1 MDYEGTGAY
10 FIDCLESG
18 VWRLEVMPDAVVVN
32 DPFAKPSL
40 KKEVVSIIYGTWD
53 MALRIPDLGKA
64 FTLTALDKKNDRKE
78 ETDDEWSDLRPSS
91 RGFTC

>member
-1 MDYEGTGAY
+1 
-10 FIDCLESG
+10 
-18 VWRLEVMPDAVVVN
+18 MPDAVVVN

-78 ETDDEWSDLRPSS
+78 ETVTNGVICDLRPGVYLLKRRVCSS
-91 RGFTC
+91 HSPYYGL